1 METRQSTELFE
12 DRHAAGL
19 ALAAALSGYR
29 KVPGLLVLGLPRGGV
44 PVAAAVADALGAELD
59 VLVVRKLGVPW
70 QPELA
75 MGAVASG
82 GATVFSD
89 EVMESIGISESQLDE
104 VMQSERRELERRERL
119 YRADRPFPDVAG
131 RTVIL
136 VDDGIATGAT
146 MKAAVRA
153 LRQLEAGR
161 VVVAVPVAPAQVRAE
176 FDAVADEFVCV
187 RAPKH
192 FFAVGAWYRHFGQ
205 TSDEEVQHLIMA

>member
-1 METRQSTELFE
+1 MEHKPFPEPFE
-12 DRHAAGL
+12 DRHAAGVEL
-19 ALAAALSGYR
+19 ARALAKYGNTA
-29 KVPGLLVLGLPRGGV
+29 GLLVLGLPRGGV
-44 PVAAAVADALGAELD
+44 PVAAAVADALGADLD

-89 EVMESIGISESQLDE
+89 EVMESIGISESQVGE
-104 VMQSERRELERRERL
+104 VMQRERRELERRERL
-119 YRADRPFPDVAG
+119 YRAGRPFPGVAG

-176 FDAVADEFVCV
+176 FEAVADEFVCV

-205 TSDEEVQHLIMA
+205 TSDEEVQRLIMA